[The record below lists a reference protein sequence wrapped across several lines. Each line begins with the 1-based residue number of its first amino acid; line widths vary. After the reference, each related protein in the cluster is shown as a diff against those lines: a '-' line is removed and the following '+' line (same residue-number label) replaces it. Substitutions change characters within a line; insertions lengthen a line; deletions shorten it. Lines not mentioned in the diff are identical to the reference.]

1 MLSTKSLSIDYG
13 NSGINVEV
21 PIDRTTVIRPVYKNG
36 LKNAVKEINR
46 VINSPINSEPLSK
59 IQKPGMKVSIS
70 ICDVTRAQPRV
81 PILESILKYYKN
93 HKFR

>member
-13 NSGINVEV
+13 NFGINVDV

-59 IQKPGMKVSIS
+59 I
-70 ICDVTRAQPRV
+70 
-81 PILESILKYYKN
+81 
-93 HKFR
+93 H